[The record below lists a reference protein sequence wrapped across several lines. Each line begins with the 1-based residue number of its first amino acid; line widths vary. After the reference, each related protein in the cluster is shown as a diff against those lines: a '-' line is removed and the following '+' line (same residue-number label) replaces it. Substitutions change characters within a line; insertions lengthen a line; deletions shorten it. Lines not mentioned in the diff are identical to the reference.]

1 MADRRAAGVSR
12 AARRVGAAGN
22 AKGEEPVRSLLG
34 QPIETVARTP
44 RTAILY
50 NNMQTQ
56 RTLDEFRNEPFT
68 DFSKQ
73 ENADAMRGALEKVR
87 GELGREYPSVI
98 GGEKISLP
106 SKFNSINPANT
117 SEVVGVFSEGDTDTS
132 LVERAITTA
141 TEAFNTWRN
150 VPYNERADY
159 LFQIAAIT
167 RERKHELSAW
177 MVFEVAKT
185 WAEADGDTA
194 EAIDFCEFY
203 GREMLRWG
211 DEQPVTPYPGERNQ
225 FEYIPLGVGAII
237 PPWNFPLAI
246 MAGMTMAAVVTG
258 NTVVLK
264 PSSDSPTIAAKFVEI
279 VEEAGLPAGVVN
291 FISGSAKTGEAM
303 VTHPKTRFISFTGS
317 KGVGLHINEEAAK
330 TREGQIWIKR
340 VVAEMGGKDAIVVAD
355 DANIDEAATGVVAAA
370 FGFQGQKCSACSRL
384 IVDEK
389 VHDELMQKVVALT
402 EKLKI
407 GQPTERDTN
416 VAAVINR
423 RSFDTTLNYINKGV
437 EEGGKIVAGGK
448 GDDEK
453 GFFIEPTIIDD
464 VKPGA
469 TLEQEEV
476 FAPVLAVIKAR
487 DFDHALE
494 IANDTEFG
502 LTGALYSASPER
514 LDRARRDFHVGNLYL
529 NRKCTG
535 ALVGVHPFG
544 GFNMSGTD
552 SKAGGR
558 EYLLQFMQG
567 KSISQKV

>member
-1 MADRRAAGVSR
+1 
-12 AARRVGAAGN
+12 
-22 AKGEEPVRSLLG
+22 
-34 QPIETVARTP
+34 
-44 RTAILY
+44 
-50 NNMQTQ
+50 MQTQ

-68 DFSKQ
+68 DFTKP
-73 ENADAMRGALEKVR
+73 ENADAMRAAIGKVR
-87 GELGREYPSVI
+87 RELGREYPIVI
-98 GGEKISLP
+98 DGRKIGLE
-106 SKFNSINPANT
+106 SKFKSINPANT
-117 SEVVGVFSEGDTDTS
+117 SEVVGVFSEGDTNID
-132 LVERAITTA
+132 LVEQAITAA
-141 TEAFNTWRN
+141 TKAFKTWRN
-150 VPYNERADY
+150 VPAAARVDY
-159 LFQIAAIT
+159 LFKIADIM
-167 RERKHELSAW
+167 RQRKHELSAW
-177 MVFEVAKT
+177 MIFEVSKT

-203 GREMLRWG
+203 GREMLRWA
-211 DEQPVTPYPGERNQ
+211 DEQPVTPYAGEKNR
-225 FEYIPLGVGAII
+225 FEYIPLGVGAVI

-246 MAGMTMAAVVTG
+246 MAGMTMAAVVAG

-264 PSSDSPTIAAKFVEI
+264 PSSDSPTIAAKFMEI

-330 TREGQIWIKR
+330 TRPGQIWIKR

-355 DANIDEAATGVVAAA
+355 DADLDSAATGIVQAA

-389 VHDELMQKVVALT
+389 VHDELMEKVVALT
-402 EKLKI
+402 RKLKI
-407 GQPTERDTN
+407 GLPTEGDAN
-416 VAAVINR
+416 LGAVINR
-423 RSFDTTLNYINKGV
+423 RSYDTTLGYIKKGV
-437 EEGGKIVAGGK
+437 EEGGRILAGGK
-448 GDDEK
+448 GDDSN
-453 GFFIEPTIIDD
+453 GFYIEPTIIDN
-464 VKPGA
+464 VEAGA
-469 TLEQEEV
+469 TIEQEEI
-476 FAPVLAVIKAR
+476 FAPVLAVTKAR

-502 LTGALYSASPER
+502 LTGALYSASQER
-514 LDRARRDFHVGNLYL
+514 LDRATREFHVGNLYL

-567 KSISQKV
+567 KSITQKI